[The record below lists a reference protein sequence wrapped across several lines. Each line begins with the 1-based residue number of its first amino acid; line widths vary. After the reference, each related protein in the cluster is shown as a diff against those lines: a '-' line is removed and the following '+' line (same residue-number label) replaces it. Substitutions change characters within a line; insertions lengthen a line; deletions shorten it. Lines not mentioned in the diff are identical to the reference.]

1 MRKDVVSFITKCQV
15 CQENKYSTLSHAGL
29 LSPLPIPQQV
39 WDDIS
44 LDFVEGLPTS
54 KGYNSILVVVDKLSK
69 YGHFITLKHPFTART
84 MADAFIKEVVRLHGF
99 PETMVSDRDHI
110 FLSNFWSEL
119 FKLQG
124 SALHKSTAYH
134 PQTDGQTKV
143 VNRCLETYLHCFSS
157 RMPSSWAQWLP
168 WAEFWYNSSFHSP
181 INNTPF
187 FAVYGKSPPKLL

>member
-1 MRKDVVSFITKCQV
+1 MVSFITKCQV
-15 CQENKYSTLSHAGL
+15 CQENKYSTLSPAGL

-69 YGHFITLKHPFTART
+69 YDHFIPLKHLFTART

-99 PETMVSDRDHI
+99 PETMVSDSDHI

-119 FKLQG
+119 FKLEG
-124 SALHKSTAYH
+124 SALHKNTAYH
-134 PQTDGQTKV
+134 PQTDGQTEV

-157 RMPSSWAQWLP
+157 RRPSSWAQWLP
-168 WAEFWYNSSFHSP
+168 WAEFWYNSSFHSS
-181 INNTPF
+181 INNSPF
-187 FAVYGKSPPKLL
+187 FAVYGRSPPKLL